1 MNLVGNIRKSADS
14 LQALSLMLG
23 GVVIGL
29 TSFVMFTGHSSA
41 MAVAW
46 ASEVLGLP
54 FLLLLASLVFAG
66 LLCLLK
72 LLATRSILDGTKRDT
87 QRIKWLQAGLQSC
100 NGIATLALTFTLL
113 GISLGI
119 GRLSDGGLTP
129 ENINSVIADL
139 TAHFSLAFM
148 TSVIG
153 LPLSAAMRTA
163 LIVGNAS
170 LMAVSE
176 NPSQRIVLDS
186 EPSLGKTKEETAS
199 CVS

>member
-14 LQALSLMLG
+14 LQVLSLMLG

-29 TSFVMFTGHSSA
+29 ASFVMFTGQSSA

-46 ASEVLGLP
+46 AFEVLGLP

-72 LLATRSILDGTKRDT
+72 LLATRSILDGTKRDM

-170 LMAVSE
+170 LMTVLE
-176 NPSQRIVLDS
+176 NPLQKIVLDS
-186 EPSLGKTKEETAS
+186 EPSLRTTKEETAS

>member
-1 MNLVGNIRKSADS
+1 MNLSRIIPKSADS

-23 GVVIGL
+23 GGVIGL
-29 TSFVMFTGHSSA
+29 AGFVMFTGQSSA

-46 ASEVLGLP
+46 VFEVLGLP

-72 LLATRSILDGTKRDT
+72 LLATRAISDGTKRDT

>member
-1 MNLVGNIRKSADS
+1 MNLGRSIPKSADS

-29 TSFVMFTGHSSA
+29 ASFVMFTGQSSA

-46 ASEVLGLP
+46 VFEVLGLP

-66 LLCLLK
+66 LLCLVK
-72 LLATRSILDGTKRDT
+72 LLATRAISDGTKRDT

>member
-1 MNLVGNIRKSADS
+1 
-14 LQALSLMLG
+14 
-23 GVVIGL
+23 
-29 TSFVMFTGHSSA
+29 
-41 MAVAW
+41 
-46 ASEVLGLP
+46 
-54 FLLLLASLVFAG
+54 
-66 LLCLLK
+66 LLK

>member
-29 TSFVMFTGHSSA
+29 TSFVMFTGQSSA

-119 GRLSDGGLTP
+119 GRLSEGGLTP

-170 LMAVSE
+170 LMTVLE
-176 NPSQRIVLDS
+176 NPLQKIVLDS
-186 EPSLGKTKEETAS
+186 EPSLGTTKEETAS

>member
-29 TSFVMFTGHSSA
+29 AGFVMFTGQSSA

-46 ASEVLGLP
+46 VFEVLGLP

-66 LLCLLK
+66 LLCLVK
-72 LLATRSILDGTKRDT
+72 LLATRAISDGTKRDT

>member
-1 MNLVGNIRKSADS
+1 MNLGNSIPKSAES

-29 TSFVMFTGHSSA
+29 ASFVMFTGQSSA
-41 MAVAW
+41 TAVEW
-46 ASEVLGLP
+46 AFEVLGLP

-66 LLCLLK
+66 LLCLVK
-72 LLATRSILDGTKRDT
+72 LLATRAIPDSNKRDA
-87 QRIKWLQAGLQSC
+87 QRTKWLQAGLQSC
-100 NGIATLALTFTLL
+100 NGIATLALTLPCS
-113 GISLGI
+113 ISLGI
-119 GRLSDGGLTP
+119 GRLSDGGLSP

-176 NPSQRIVLDS
+176 NPSQN
-186 EPSLGKTKEETAS
+186 
-199 CVS
+199 

>member
-1 MNLVGNIRKSADS
+1 MNLSRSIPKSADS

-29 TSFVMFTGHSSA
+29 AGFVMFTGQSSA

-46 ASEVLGLP
+46 VFEVLGLP

-66 LLCLLK
+66 LLCLVK
-72 LLATRSILDGTKRDT
+72 LLATRAISDGTKRDT

>member
-14 LQALSLMLG
+14 LEALSLMLG

-29 TSFVMFTGHSSA
+29 ASFVMFTGQSSA

-46 ASEVLGLP
+46 AFEVLGLP

-66 LLCLLK
+66 LLCLVK

-119 GRLSDGGLTP
+119 GRLSEGGLTP

-170 LMAVSE
+170 LLAVLE
-176 NPSQRIVLDS
+176 HPLQKTVLDS
-186 EPSLGKTKEETAS
+186 EPSLRTTKEETAS

>member
-119 GRLSDGGLTP
+119 GRLSEGGLTP

-170 LMAVSE
+170 LMTVLE
-176 NPSQRIVLDS
+176 NPLQKIVLDS
-186 EPSLGKTKEETAS
+186 EPSLGTTKEETAS

>member
-1 MNLVGNIRKSADS
+1 MNLSSSILKSADS

-29 TSFVMFTGHSSA
+29 ASFVMFTGQSSA
-41 MAVAW
+41 AAVEW
-46 ASEVLGLP
+46 AFEVLGLP

-66 LLCLLK
+66 LLCLVK
-72 LLATRSILDGTKRDT
+72 LLATRAIPDSNKRDA
-87 QRIKWLQAGLQSC
+87 QRTKWLQAGLQSC

-119 GRLSDGGLTP
+119 GRLSDGGLSP

-139 TAHFSLAFM
+139 TAYFSLAFM

-176 NPSQRIVLDS
+176 NPSQKLIL
-186 EPSLGKTKEETAS
+186 EPGPSLRTTKEETAS

>member
-1 MNLVGNIRKSADS
+1 MKLGSSIPKSADS

-29 TSFVMFTGHSSA
+29 ASFVMFTGQSSA
-41 MAVAW
+41 MAVEW
-46 ASEVLGLP
+46 AFEVLGLP

-66 LLCLLK
+66 LLCLVK
-72 LLATRSILDGTKRDT
+72 LLATRAISDSNKRDA
-87 QRIKWLQAGLQSC
+87 QRTKWLQAGLQSC

-119 GRLSDGGLTP
+119 GRLSDGGLSP

-176 NPSQRIVLDS
+176 NPSQKMILESD
-186 EPSLGKTKEETAS
+186 PSLRTTKEETAS

>member
-1 MNLVGNIRKSADS
+1 MSLGSSISKSADS

-23 GVVIGL
+23 GIVICL
-29 TSFVMFTGHSSA
+29 ASFVMFTGQSSA
-41 MAVAW
+41 MAVEW
-46 ASEVLGLP
+46 AFEVLGLP
-54 FLLLLASLVFAG
+54 FLLLLASLVFAS

-72 LLATRSILDGTKRDT
+72 LLATRVIPNSNKRDA
-87 QRIKWLQAGLQSC
+87 QRKKWLQAGMQSC

-119 GRLSDGGLTP
+119 GRLSDGGLSP

-176 NPSQRIVLDS
+176 NPSQKLILES
-186 EPSLGKTKEETAS
+186 GPSLRTTKEETAS

>member
-1 MNLVGNIRKSADS
+1 
-14 LQALSLMLG
+14 MLG

-119 GRLSDGGLTP
+119 GRLSEGGLTP

-170 LMAVSE
+170 LMTVLE
-176 NPSQRIVLDS
+176 NPLQKIVLDS
-186 EPSLGKTKEETAS
+186 EPSLRTTKEETAS

>member
-14 LQALSLMLG
+14 LEALSLMLG

-29 TSFVMFTGHSSA
+29 ASFVMFTGQSSA

-46 ASEVLGLP
+46 AFEVLGLP

-66 LLCLLK
+66 LLCLVK

-170 LMAVSE
+170 LMAVLE
-176 NPSQRIVLDS
+176 NPSQKIVLDS
-186 EPSLGKTKEETAS
+186 EPSLGTTKEETAS

>member
-1 MNLVGNIRKSADS
+1 MNLGSSIPKSAES

-29 TSFVMFTGHSSA
+29 ASFVMFTGQSSA
-41 MAVAW
+41 MAVEW
-46 ASEVLGLP
+46 AFEVLGLP

-66 LLCLLK
+66 LLCLVK
-72 LLATRSILDGTKRDT
+72 LLTTRAIPDSNKRDA
-87 QRIKWLQAGLQSC
+87 QRTKWLQAGLQSC

-119 GRLSDGGLTP
+119 GRLSDGGLSP

-176 NPSQRIVLDS
+176 NPSQKLILESD
-186 EPSLGKTKEETAS
+186 PSLQTTKEETAS

>member
-1 MNLVGNIRKSADS
+1 MNLGRSIPKSADS

-23 GVVIGL
+23 GLVIGL
-29 TSFVMFTGHSSA
+29 ASFVMFTGQSAA

-46 ASEVLGLP
+46 VFEVLGLP
-54 FLLLLASLVFAG
+54 FLLLLASLVFVG
-66 LLCLLK
+66 LLCLIK
-72 LLATRSILDGTKRDT
+72 LLATRAMPYGTKRDT

-163 LIVGNAS
+163 LIVCNAS
-170 LMAVSE
+170 LMAASE
-176 NPSQRIVLDS
+176 NLSQKMVLEPDPSS
-186 EPSLGKTKEETAS
+186 GTTKEETAS

>member
-1 MNLVGNIRKSADS
+1 MNLGSSIPKSADS

-29 TSFVMFTGHSSA
+29 ASFVMFTGQSSA
-41 MAVAW
+41 MAVEW
-46 ASEVLGLP
+46 AFEVLGLP

-66 LLCLLK
+66 LLCLVK
-72 LLATRSILDGTKRDT
+72 LLATRAISASNKRDA
-87 QRIKWLQAGLQSC
+87 QRTKWLQAGLQSC

-119 GRLSDGGLTP
+119 GRLSDGGLSP

-176 NPSQRIVLDS
+176 NPSQKMILESD
-186 EPSLGKTKEETAS
+186 PSLRTTKEETAS

>member
-14 LQALSLMLG
+14 LQVLSLMLG

-29 TSFVMFTGHSSA
+29 ASFVMFTGQSSA

-46 ASEVLGLP
+46 AFEVLGLP

-72 LLATRSILDGTKRDT
+72 LLATRSILDGTKRDM

-170 LMAVSE
+170 LMTVLE
-176 NPSQRIVLDS
+176 NPLQKIVLDS
-186 EPSLGKTKEETAS
+186 EPSLGTTKEETAS

>member
-1 MNLVGNIRKSADS
+1 MNLSRSIPKSADS

-29 TSFVMFTGHSSA
+29 AGFVMFTGQSSA

-46 ASEVLGLP
+46 VFEVLGLP

-72 LLATRSILDGTKRDT
+72 LLATRAISDGTKRDT

-176 NPSQRIVLDS
+176 NPSQKIVLDS

>member
-14 LQALSLMLG
+14 LEALSLMLG

-29 TSFVMFTGHSSA
+29 ASFVMFTGQSSA

-46 ASEVLGLP
+46 AFEVLGLP

-66 LLCLLK
+66 LLCLVK

-176 NPSQRIVLDS
+176 NPSQKMILESD
-186 EPSLGKTKEETAS
+186 PSLRTTKEETAS

>member
-1 MNLVGNIRKSADS
+1 MNLVGNIRKSAES

-23 GVVIGL
+23 GAVIGL
-29 TSFVMFTGHSSA
+29 ASFVMFTGQSSA

-46 ASEVLGLP
+46 AFEVLGLP

-66 LLCLLK
+66 LFCLVK

-170 LMAVSE
+170 LMAVLE
-176 NPSQRIVLDS
+176 NPSQKIVLDS
-186 EPSLGKTKEETAS
+186 EPSLGTTKEETAS

>member
-1 MNLVGNIRKSADS
+1 MKLVGNIRKSADS

-23 GVVIGL
+23 GLVIGL
-29 TSFVMFTGHSSA
+29 ASFVMFTGQSSA

-46 ASEVLGLP
+46 AFEVLGLP
-54 FLLLLASLVFAG
+54 FLLLLALLVFAG
-66 LLCLLK
+66 LLCLVK
-72 LLATRSILDGTKRDT
+72 LLATRAILDGTKRDT

-100 NGIATLALTFTLL
+100 NGITTLALTCTLL

-170 LMAVSE
+170 LIAVLE
-176 NPSQRIVLDS
+176 NPLQKIVLDS
-186 EPSLGKTKEETAS
+186 EPSLGTTKEETAS

>member
-1 MNLVGNIRKSADS
+1 MNLVGNIRKSVDS
-14 LQALSLMLG
+14 LEALSLMLG

-29 TSFVMFTGHSSA
+29 ASFVMFTGQSSA

-46 ASEVLGLP
+46 AFEVLGLP

-66 LLCLLK
+66 LLCLVK

-176 NPSQRIVLDS
+176 NPSQKLILESD
-186 EPSLGKTKEETAS
+186 PSLRTTKEETAS

>member
-119 GRLSDGGLTP
+119 GRLSEGGLTP

-170 LMAVSE
+170 LMTVLE
-176 NPSQRIVLDS
+176 NPLQKIVLDS
-186 EPSLGKTKEETAS
+186 EPSLRTTKEETAS